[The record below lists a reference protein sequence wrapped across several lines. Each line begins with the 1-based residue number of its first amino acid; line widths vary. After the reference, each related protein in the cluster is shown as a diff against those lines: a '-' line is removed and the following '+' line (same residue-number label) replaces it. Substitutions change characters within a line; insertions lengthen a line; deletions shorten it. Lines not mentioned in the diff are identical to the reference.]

1 MNHRYTVLGVVVGL
15 AVGLLLG
22 YQWGQAGRV
31 TSPGVATAPAPLPAM
46 PPGVQ
51 GGAPMPMPQ
60 QAPNAMDAQ
69 ARISAAQQIVARDPK
84 NVRAWI
90 QLGND
95 YFDTRQSQKAIEAYG
110 RALELQPND
119 PDVLTDQGVMY
130 RDIGNFDQAVANF
143 KKANAIDPKHVH
155 SLFNLGV
162 VYAHDLKN
170 AAEAE
175 KAWNKLIAA
184 APGTPAAAQ
193 AQQALQQLKSNP
205 PK

>member
-1 MNHRYTVLGVVVGL
+1 MNRYTVLGAVAGL

-31 TSPGVATAPAPLPAM
+31 TSPSMAPAPVAMPAM
-46 PPGVQ
+46 PPGMQ

-60 QAPNAMDAQ
+60 QAPNPMDTQ

-95 YFDTRQSQKAIEAYG
+95 YFDTRQSQKAVEAYG

-130 RDIGNFDQAVANF
+130 RDLGNFDQAIANF
-143 KKANAIDPKHVH
+143 KKASKIDPKHVH

-175 KAWNKLIAA
+175 KAWNQVIAA

-193 AQQALQQLKSNP
+193 AQQALQQLTANP

>member
-1 MNHRYTVLGVVVGL
+1 MNRYTVLGAVAGL

-31 TSPGVATAPAPLPAM
+31 TSPSTAPATAPMPAM
-46 PPGVQ
+46 PPGMQ

-60 QAPNAMDAQ
+60 QAPNAMDTQ
-69 ARISAAQQIVARDPK
+69 ARISAAQQIGARDPK

-95 YFDTRQSQKAIEAYG
+95 YFDTRQSQKAVEAYG

-130 RDIGNFDQAVANF
+130 RDLGNFDQAIANF
-143 KKANAIDPKHVH
+143 KKASKIDPKHVH

-175 KAWNKLIAA
+175 KAWNQVIAA
-184 APGTPAAAQ
+184 APNTPAAAQ
-193 AQQALQQLKSNP
+193 AQQALQQLKANP

>member
-1 MNHRYTVLGVVVGL
+1 MNRFTVLGLVVGL

-22 YQWGQAGRV
+22 YQAGRAGRV
-31 TSPGVATAPAPLPAM
+31 TSPPLVTAPAM
-46 PPGVQ
+46 PPGMPQ
-51 GGAPMPMPQ
+51 AGAPMPMPQ
-60 QAPNAMDAQ
+60 PGPGAMDVQ

-110 RALELQPND
+110 RALELEPND

-130 RDIGNFDQAVANF
+130 RDVGNFDQAIANF
-143 KKANAIDPKHVH
+143 KKAIKIDPKHVH
-155 SLFNLGV
+155 SLFNMGV

-170 AAEAE
+170 AEEATR
-175 KAWNKLIAA
+175 AWNQVIAV

-193 AQQALQQLKSNP
+193 AQQALQQLKANP
-205 PK
+205 PAK